1 MRKRRPGR
9 LRRLWAA
16 VRRHLPGF
24 RGSEPPAAPPWGPE
38 EPALVPLGPPRRPR
52 PSTAAVLDPPA
63 EIDPLEYPTET
74 DAVGEIAP
82 PEDDEDEDV
91 SAATGS

>member
-1 MRKRRPGR
+1 M
-9 LRRLWAA
+9 
-16 VRRHLPGF
+16 
-24 RGSEPPAAPPWGPE
+24 
-38 EPALVPLGPPRRPR
+38 
-52 PSTAAVLDPPA
+52 LDPPA